1 MIKKTTLTLED
12 GSSVNATAP
21 LIISASR
28 RTDIPAFH
36 GEWFME
42 QMRKGYFSIK
52 NPFNQKISFVSSKFS
67 EFIVFWTKNPIPF
80 IPHLRE
86 INEMGKD
93 FYFQFT
99 INDYDDLEIEP
110 NIPKLDRRID
120 AFKFISQKYGFN
132 SVVWRFDPL
141 FIVDGKLTVDGLIKR
156 VANVYHKL
164 GKVKRLVFSFADINS
179 YRKVSYNVRSS
190 GIRELNNEEQIYFCE
205 QLSKI
210 IDTREVDIR
219 TCSEFIDLSRFG
231 INHNS
236 CVDPF
241 IINEIRK
248 EKNKIPLS
256 INIKD
261 NGQRKDCGCIESKD
275 IGFYDSC
282 SHGCLYCYANTFPS
296 KKI

>member
-36 GEWFME
+36 GAWFME

-52 NPFNQKISFVSSKFS
+52 NPFNQKVSFVSSKFS

-80 IPHLRE
+80 IPHLIE
-86 INEMGKD
+86 IDEMGKD

-120 AFKFISQKYGFN
+120 AFKFISQKYGSN

-141 FIVDGKLTVDGLIKR
+141 FIIDGKLTVDGLIKR

-190 GIRELNNEEQIYFCE
+190 GIREMNNEEQIYFCE

-210 IDTREVDIR
+210 IDTREVDIM